1 MIIFAL
7 LHQGSAQRVQR
18 ATMFSSLVDMDAAV
32 PDSPRD
38 GNRPHDS
45 YRNARQPEA
54 VTLLSRVIAI
64 HH

>member
-1 MIIFAL
+1 
-7 LHQGSAQRVQR
+7 
-18 ATMFSSLVDMDAAV
+18 MFSSLVDMDAAV

-38 GNRPHDS
+38 GNRPPDS